1 MQSQCLIGEVEDESR
16 SLFDL
21 QRPRNFVP
29 VVLEVL
35 LLGVGHRIGD
45 SLPGSTAAVP
55 DERQLLV
62 RGRTSGGLLD
72 VLGVVVQD
80 DRGDLTGLGRI
91 HHVRM
96 GEARL
101 GQTVGFLHGDLM
113 DLKDAERLAV
123 VADGVGLTVGLDS
136 DQSLDQARGIGGG
149 RDRGGEEGEG
159 ELDFHAIILAK
170 TEPA

>member
-1 MQSQCLIGEVEDESR
+1 M
-16 SLFDL
+16 
-21 QRPRNFVP
+21 
-29 VVLEVL
+29 
-35 LLGVGHRIGD
+35 
-45 SLPGSTAAVP
+45 
-55 DERQLLV
+55 
-62 RGRTSGGLLD
+62 
-72 VLGVVVQD
+72 LGVVVQD

-101 GQTVGFLHGDLM
+101 GQTVGFLHSDLM
-113 DLKDAERLAV
+113 DLQDAEGLAGV
-123 VADGVGLTVGLDS
+123 TDRVGLTVGLDS
-136 DQSLDQARGIGGG
+136 DQSLDQARGVGGG